1 MTTAQQIIKLVANA
15 FAIFL
20 IVAIISGL
28 LSAGFSILGAIGVI
42 DKKNELLEDLKTIS
56 ENNIDEISS
65 LKLDLKSSNLQIK
78 TGEKF
83 EVKTNNP
90 STEHI
95 NTNGNIK
102 IQDNNAKWH
111 FGNNELATVIIYLPE
126 NKTLDEITMNIGAGT
141 ISIDTLEVQNLSLD
155 LGAGNITIKNLIVSK
170 NAKINGGAG
179 NININ
184 SGKISNVDLDL
195 GIGETNIKADITG
208 KSKIDTGIGTLN
220 LYLMSAQENYKLHID
235 KGVGHVKFN
244 NDIISDDTDIGNGD
258 NYIKINGGIGDIKIE
273 TKNL

>member
-1 MTTAQQIIKLVANA
+1 MTTAQKIIKLVANA

-42 DKKNELLEDLKTIS
+42 DKKNELLEDLKIIS

-78 TGEKF
+78 TGEEF

-90 STEHI
+90 RTEYI
-95 NTNGNIK
+95 NTDGNIK

-111 FGNNELATVIIYLPE
+111 FGNNKLATIIIYLPE

-141 ISIDTLEVQNLSLD
+141 ISIDTLEAQNLSLD
-155 LGAGNITIKNLIVSK
+155 LGAGNITIENLMIFK

-273 TKNL
+273 TK

>member
-1 MTTAQQIIKLVANA
+1 MTTAQKIIKLVANA

-42 DKKNELLEDLKTIS
+42 DNKNELLEDLKTIS

-90 STEHI
+90 STEYT

-111 FGNNELATVIIYLPE
+111 FGNNELATIIIYLPE

-141 ISIDTLEVQNLSLD
+141 ISSDTLEVQNLSLD
-155 LGAGNITIKNLIVSK
+155 LGAGNITIENLIVSK

>member
-42 DKKNELLEDLKTIS
+42 DNKNELLEDLKTIS

-90 STEHI
+90 STEYT

-111 FGNNELATVIIYLPE
+111 FGNNELATIIIYLPE
-126 NKTLDEITMNIGAGT
+126 NKILEEITMNIGAGT
-141 ISIDTLEVQNLSLD
+141 ISSDTLEVQNLSLD
-155 LGAGNITIKNLIVSK
+155 LGAGNITIENLIVSK